1 MRAIYLV
8 VPAVAACG
16 LKVNVN
22 GKVKT
27 LGGGDPQPA
36 QAASDPVAPA
46 AATPAATLQQPA
58 PAAEPAAPAVAAATI
73 AVTAPLTDRGQVAE
87 IDGVTF
93 EGSFSKVIGG
103 NNSPECGSQMAAHPI
118 AVIDI
123 QQVNPNMHISVA
135 GGRDD
140 GFILRRGTVF
150 WSHCTS
156 AIGQIPTMA
165 PPKEGWQAGRYEIFP
180 VTRYA
185 DKGKPNHMQVVV
197 FDPANAAP
205 WSDKVK
211 PIAIS
216 GKLAKPM
223 FVEVVLRADRK
234 AMRAGLS
241 GNRCDHV
248 ALAPEP
254 DIALAIERPVPGL
267 FVRPMPTR
275 TPVTLR
281 LEHRDPKR
289 DSRYCVEHR
298 DNVRHAGPSW
308 RTASEVHFGH
318 DEEGTFGISVGLP
331 PNAPET
337 KVTLMIADDSTAYEG
352 LAPLPMPGPL
362 ALAERA
368 LELHFPQLDVD
379 DISLH
384 DRAHAELAAKLFVTA
399 QKELFVYAKLD
410 LDADIAR
417 VIGPTDAK
425 QFPKKNEPL
434 LVLSI
439 GGERAHVLAQ
449 DGARFDVKN
458 THILAAPDGAPA
470 PLASPRPLAKET
482 KIGELLPLLKDKA
495 LSAEYDKAGKRRE
508 ACIDRVAEP
517 YNRQLPT
524 YSHPAGVDIVVVK
537 TPRIRA
543 IEEARDNAIDRTC
556 GTDEA
561 FAKQT
566 EAMRKKMLAAVD
578 KSRVELFHE
587 AAPHL

>member
-27 LGGGDPQPA
+27 LGGDPPA
-36 QAASDPVAPA
+36 QAAGE
-46 AATPAATLQQPA
+46 PAATLQQPA
-58 PAAEPAAPAVAAATI
+58 APPPGAAPQQPAAATASAATI
-73 AVTAPLTDRGQVAE
+73 AVNAPLTDRGQIAE

-93 EGSFSKVIGG
+93 DGTFGKVIGG
-103 NNSPECGSQMAAHPI
+103 PNSPECGSQMASHPV

-123 QQVNPNMHISVA
+123 QHVNPNMHISVA

-140 GFILRRGTVF
+140 GFILRRGNSF
-150 WSHCTS
+150 WAQCTQS
-156 AIGQIPTMA
+156 IGQIPTMSA
-165 PPKEGWQAGRYEIFP
+165 PKEGWQAGRYEIFP

-185 DKGKPNHMQVVV
+185 DHGKAFHIQVVA
-197 FDPANAAP
+197 FDPANVAP
-205 WSDKVK
+205 WSEQVK
-211 PIAIS
+211 KIAIG

-223 FVEVVLRADRK
+223 FVEVALRPDRK
-234 AMRAGLS
+234 VMREGLAGRS
-241 GNRCDHV
+241 CEHV

-254 DIALAIERPVPGL
+254 DISLAIERPVPGL

-281 LEHRDPKR
+281 LEHHGDNR

-298 DNVRHAGPSW
+298 DNVHHAGPSW
-308 RTASEVHFGH
+308 RTGSEVHFNR
-318 DEEGTFGISVGLP
+318 DEEGTYGISVGLP
-331 PNAPET
+331 PSAGET
-337 KVTLMIADDSTAYEG
+337 KVTLMIADDSTAFEP
-352 LAPLPMPGPL
+352 LAPLPLASPL
-362 ALAERA
+362 ELAERA
-368 LELHFPQLDVD
+368 VSLHFPQLDVD

-417 VIGPTDAK
+417 VLGPTDPK
-425 QFPKKNEPL
+425 LFPNKNEPL
-434 LVLSI
+434 LVMSI
-439 GGERAHVLAQ
+439 GDQRAYVLAQ
-449 DGARFDVKN
+449 DGSLFDVKR
-458 THILAAPDGAPA
+458 THIVASPDGAPA
-470 PLASPRPLAKET
+470 PLAAPRPLAKDT
-482 KIGELLPLLKDKA
+482 KIGQLVPLLKDKA

-543 IEEARDNAIDRTC
+543 IEDARDHAIDRTC

-566 EAMRKKMLAAVD
+566 EAMRKKMLVAVD
-578 KSRVELFHE
+578 KSRLELFHQ